1 MTSIGL
7 TSHMRMSP
15 KNGTSLSLMM
25 YSLVI
30 HVCSRM
36 RGFTSEAYT
45 STNSE
50 NVMSMAPPFRL
61 LNWPSHTAA
70 STSEE
75 KPRFVLWRFE
85 PRASR

>member
-1 MTSIGL
+1 
-7 TSHMRMSP
+7 MRISP

>member
-1 MTSIGL
+1 
-7 TSHMRMSP
+7 
-15 KNGTSLSLMM
+15 MM

-50 NVMSMAPPFRL
+50 NVMSMAPPL
-61 LNWPSHTAA
+61 GS
-70 STSEE
+70 
-75 KPRFVLWRFE
+75 
-85 PRASR
+85 

>member
-1 MTSIGL
+1 
-7 TSHMRMSP
+7 
-15 KNGTSLSLMM
+15 MM

-50 NVMSMAPPFRL
+50 NVMSMAPPLRL
-61 LNWPSHTAA
+61 LNRLSHTAA

>member
-1 MTSIGL
+1 MSSFCHLMTSIGL
-7 TSHMRMSP
+7 TSRIRMSP

-36 RGFTSEAYT
+36 RGLTSEAYT

-50 NVMSMAPPFRL
+50 NAMSMTPPLRL
-61 LNWPSHTAA
+61 LN
-70 STSEE
+70 
-75 KPRFVLWRFE
+75 
-85 PRASR
+85 